1 MGVRQTKELERE
13 LREILSLGLVL
24 KGLDPNDLQA
34 QGWSITTV
42 RNMRELAQ
50 DLVERMLGEP
60 EGA

>member
-1 MGVRQTKELERE
+1 MGVRQSRELERE
-13 LREILSLGLVL
+13 LREIRSLDLLL
-24 KGLDPNDLQA
+24 KSIDPNDLRA

-50 DLVERMLGEP
+50 DLVERMLVEP